1 MEPHSYVKGS
11 CGSDFAVFFIPAREG
26 IMCQTV
32 SNRKLTRR
40 EMFWRRLE
48 ILRNQEKEQ
57 RFHIPEIPTNISQIS
72 LYNSIK
78 T

>member
-1 MEPHSYVKGS
+1 
-11 CGSDFAVFFIPAREG
+11 
-26 IMCQTV
+26 MCQTV

-48 ILRNQEKEQ
+48 ILRSQEKEQ

>member
-1 MEPHSYVKGS
+1 
-11 CGSDFAVFFIPAREG
+11 
-26 IMCQTV
+26 MCQTV

-48 ILRNQEKEQ
+48 ILRSQEKEQ
-57 RFHIPEIPTNISQIS
+57 RFHIPEIPEIPTNISQIS